1 MAIFGV
7 FKATKAQSHAFADSA
22 AYPSTPVSA
31 ERSLPPLPMPY
42 MPSASSS
49 TVNTAG
55 ILSPGGRTT
64 PVRPGKGMPTP
75 TGARADSG
83 PSSFNRTPSVISRVN
98 TKMRSGTWSSTSSP
112 SATRPPFLRG
122 NNSSSSLTTPT
133 KSISRAPKALLA
145 TPTSA
150 SQAPL
155 PPPSYALPPTP
166 EASPQK
172 GISTIFE
179 SRGASATISHR
190 GSFKNPSRGGGRMSN
205 PRTTRYASG
214 SSDVSSNISNASST
228 SSGNGRLQ
236 RVLSGRRTSTSIS
249 TSRPAQLDA
258 YDGPVLEI
266 NAEPSRTSKD
276 GRKSAEGKRR
286 PTALKLRT
294 SNLTPEPS
302 PPAGKGED
310 VDPSIAALPPSAKPS
325 RITDI
330 GTSALAPP
338 LMSPAKALSTLGT
351 MLSARDPEP
360 SQNSNRTVRPE
371 DSSSP
376 PVWQKSFDLV
386 EPQLKPLRLLERRRS
401 KSTGDAI
408 EFMRIGRLQ
417 RDLGGGLTPSS
428 SALHRLSPSKSGGL
442 SPKKTTGRDE
452 AKDKSVS
459 TPASA
464 LTIDGD
470 APHSRPP
477 SPSPFLNLPL
487 PWSTVDLPTITA
499 DLGLTNISSLVNY
512 TVNQLDTSSPH
523 LLPPA
528 ILKNCASEEGRLRA
542 ELERLREK
550 YDTLA
555 YHRGSLQQQIENSV
569 LKVEQ
574 TKLHKMVQAL
584 RKVTARCDRVARQI
598 FICNDQIRQ
607 IEIQG
612 QEHVVGALR
621 VKLNEVER
629 QAYGLKPGGSHLSPA
644 SGSSSSESAATPT
657 PTHTSTSKNFLD
669 DVYYQSLEPV
679 TPSSKKYGGNESRR
693 TSQATM
699 ISLNRLTFPV
709 PPDRIRTLSTAA
721 DDMEQLDDKIG
732 WQGSLKIEI
741 EDMVDDG
748 ASSHDLDSAPSP
760 TLTDGYMAS
769 QDGHTI
775 LILPPTAHM
784 RSSSAPDW
792 PVTSRIESGDNAG
805 PYDMAS
811 PSFHSASAP
820 YLLQPHSPLGAA
832 GRHGRA
838 FSDSSNHPQTT
849 SAPLSPTAMQQ
860 MDTAPLNLDI
870 PGMGKLVKGRGT
882 RMTKSMSAKGEGLK
896 KLRKGRESMLDTP
909 ESILWSLATAPMWTK
924 QELDSQ

>member
-7 FKATKAQSHAFADSA
+7 FKATKSKSQSHAFADTA

-49 TVNTAG
+49 TVSTAG
-55 ILSPGGRTT
+55 IPSPGGRTT

-83 PSSFNRTPSVISRVN
+83 PSSFNRTPSASSRVN

-122 NNSSSSLTTPT
+122 SNSSSSLTTPT

-155 PPPSYALPPTP
+155 PPPSDALPPTP

-172 GISTIFE
+172 RISTIFE
-179 SRGASATISHR
+179 SRGASATISRR
-190 GSFKNPSRGGGRMSN
+190 GSFKSPSRGGGRMANSRN
-205 PRTTRYASG
+205 MRDPSG
-214 SSDVSSNISNASST
+214 SSDVSSNLSNASST
-228 SSGNGRLQ
+228 SSGNGRLP

-249 TSRPAQLDA
+249 TSRPTQLDA
-258 YDGPVLEI
+258 YDGPVVEI
-266 NAEPSRTSKD
+266 NAEPPRTSKD
-276 GRKSAEGKRR
+276 GLKSTEGKRR

-302 PPAGKGED
+302 SPAGKGKG
-310 VDPSIAALPPSAKPS
+310 VDSSIAALLPSSKPS
-325 RITDI
+325 RITNI

-338 LMSPAKALSTLGT
+338 LMSPAKASSTLGT

-360 SQNSNRTVRPE
+360 SQNTE
-371 DSSSP
+371 DSGTP

-401 KSTGDAI
+401 KSTGDAM
-408 EFMRIGRLQ
+408 EFMSIGRLQ
-417 RDLGGGLTPSS
+417 RDLGGSLTPSS

-452 AKDKSVS
+452 TIDKSVS

-464 LTIDGD
+464 LTTDGD

-550 YDTLA
+550 YDTLV

-598 FICNDQIRQ
+598 FICNDQIKQ

-621 VKLNEVER
+621 VKLDEVKR
-629 QAYGLKPGGSHLSPA
+629 QAYGLEPGGSHLPPA

-657 PTHTSTSKNFLD
+657 PTHTSTSKSFLN

-679 TPSSKKYGGNESRR
+679 TPSSRKYGGNESRR

-699 ISLNRLTFPV
+699 ISLNRMTFPV
-709 PPDRIRTLSTAA
+709 PPDRIRILSTAA
-721 DDMEQLDDKIG
+721 DDMEQPDDRIG

-769 QDGHTI
+769 QDDHTI

-838 FSDSSNHPQTT
+838 FSDTSNHPQTT
-849 SAPLSPTAMQQ
+849 SAPLSPTAMRQ
-860 MDTAPLNLDI
+860 MGTAPLNLDI

-882 RMTKSMSAKGEGLK
+882 RMTKSMSAQGEGLK